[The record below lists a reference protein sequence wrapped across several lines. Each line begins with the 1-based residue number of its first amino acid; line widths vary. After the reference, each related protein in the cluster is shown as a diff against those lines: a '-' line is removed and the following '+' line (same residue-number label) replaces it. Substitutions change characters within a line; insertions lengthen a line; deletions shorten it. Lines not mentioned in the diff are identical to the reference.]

1 MAKNKSFE
9 GGGPSQ
15 RQLRVGEVI
24 RRALSDIFLRG
35 DVYDDALAG
44 VSITVGEVVMTS
56 DLRLA
61 KVYVLPLGG
70 GNADSVVAALDRRK
84 GEIRRLVNR
93 ALTLKHSPELNF
105 LADKTFDQMEQTRAL
120 LAQDAVRRD
129 VERPDEE

>member
-1 MAKNKSFE
+1 MAKNRSFE
-9 GGGPSQ
+9 GAGPSQ

-35 DVYDDALAG
+35 EIYDDALSG

-70 GNADSVVAALDRRK
+70 GEADTVVAALERRK

-93 ALTLKHSPELNF
+93 SLTLKHSPELTF

-129 VERPDEE
+129 VERPDDE